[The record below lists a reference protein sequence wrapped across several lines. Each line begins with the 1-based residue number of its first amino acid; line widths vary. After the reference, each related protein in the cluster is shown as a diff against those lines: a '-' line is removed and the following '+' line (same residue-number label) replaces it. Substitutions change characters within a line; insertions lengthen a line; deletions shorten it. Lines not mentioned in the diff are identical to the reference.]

1 MVTERHSVGKTPLQD
16 RQTPYIAVP
25 APAAAFGDF
34 AAMAKMQDAVRTAR
48 IRNFSHRE
56 GLGSFYGRV

>member
-1 MVTERHSVGKTPLQD
+1 LQD

-34 AAMAKMQDAVRTAR
+34 AALAKMQGCVVRTAR